1 MPGINLSKS
10 VLITGATAGI
20 GRGLA
25 YSIKQLP
32 HQPQVIVAGRRQDRL
47 DELAKDGFKT
57 YKLDVGA
64 DRATLK
70 KDVEELLK
78 EYPDLDTVILNAGIQ
93 CEFDF
98 KKGIDLDKLEYEM
111 NVNYNSVVTLTTLF
125 LPHFLKLGLQGRQ
138 TFLVTVTSGLSILPS
153 PKVPNYCASKA
164 AVHSLT
170 LSLQAQLAG
179 TGVNVLEIIPP
190 LVESEL
196 HDREGTTE
204 ALSKIWMP
212 LEEFVTIVTKGL
224 VAGTPYICAGR
235 SEHMWNKFEKGK
247 EENRCPTLQGPLGAH
262 KVEIR

>member
-1 MPGINLSKS
+1 MPGMNLSKC

-32 HQPQVIVAGRRQDRL
+32 HQPQVIVAGRRQERL

-57 YKLDVGA
+57 YKLDIGA

-70 KDVEELLK
+70 KNAEEILK
-78 EYPDLDTVILNAGIQ
+78 EYPDLDAIILNAGIQ
-93 CEFDF
+93 RVYNF
-98 KKGIDLDKLEYEM
+98 KKDMDLDKLEYEM
-111 NVNYNSVVTLTTLF
+111 NVNYNSVVVLTSYF
-125 LPHFLKLGLQGRQ
+125 LPHFLKLGSQGRE
-138 TFLVTVTSGLSILPS
+138 TFLVTVTSGLAILPS
-153 PKVPNYCASKA
+153 PLVPNYCATKA
-164 AVHSLT
+164 AVHALT
-170 LSLQAQLAG
+170 LCLQGQLAG

-196 HDREGTTE
+196 HDTDGTTE

-212 LEEFVTIVTKGL
+212 LEEFVSIVTKGL

-235 SEHMWNKFEKGK
+235 SEEVWNKYEKGK
-247 EENRCPTLQGPLGAH
+247 EEIVVPNRKAQ
-262 KVEIR
+262 